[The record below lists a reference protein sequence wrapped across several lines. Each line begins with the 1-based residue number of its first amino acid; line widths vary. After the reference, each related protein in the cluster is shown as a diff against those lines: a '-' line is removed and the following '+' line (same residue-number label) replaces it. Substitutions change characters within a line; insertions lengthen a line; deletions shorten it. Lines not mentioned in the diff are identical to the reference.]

1 MKTRIAAIAATVFVM
16 GFAGA
21 SFAGNGQMSG
31 NRCNGQM
38 GANCGNTQQGQQLR
52 KQDGTGNGSG
62 QHLRKRDGTG
72 NGSGQ
77 QQGKRIQKKDGSGIN
92 PNTGQQGKG
101 RAANGGVCPNK

>member
-1 MKTRIAAIAATVFVM
+1 MKTRIAAIAATMFVM
-16 GFAGA
+16 GLAGA

-38 GANCGNTQQGQQLR
+38 GVNCGNTEQGQQ
-52 KQDGTGNGSG
+52 
-62 QHLRKRDGTG
+62 LRKRDGTG